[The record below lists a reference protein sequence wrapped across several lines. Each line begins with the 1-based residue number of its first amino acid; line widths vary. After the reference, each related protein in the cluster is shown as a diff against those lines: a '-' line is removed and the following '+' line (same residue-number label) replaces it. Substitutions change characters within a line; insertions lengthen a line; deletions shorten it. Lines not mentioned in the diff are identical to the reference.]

1 MPSNQRLCSQSESG
15 QTQAAGGTAV
25 GEHILASP
33 NLSSGSRPP
42 TQIGR
47 CGDGKLLVV
56 LVRRGV
62 GGLYGGELVPCP
74 ASTTPGRRPGRK
86 CAAEG
91 REEIS
96 LTSER
101 VELLGALPA
110 AETRTTSFRMARS
123 WPGCCRAAALAAP

>member
-1 MPSNQRLCSQSESG
+1 M
-15 QTQAAGGTAV
+15 
-25 GEHILASP
+25 
-33 NLSSGSRPP
+33 
-42 TQIGR
+42 
-47 CGDGKLLVV
+47 V